1 MSYAR
6 TYRNLK
12 NDMRSGSPGIFGELL
27 RAFDTIRR
35 VDVDH
40 ELVQSIKEAPRPL
53 VDGHMPVLTEP
64 LMVTDGDGTVIMLP
78 GPSFDR
84 VGYFVYVDA
93 AELDSGLFLMG
104 DVKHAKARRPG
115 MLAFTFSQP
124 RYALRNRLHGWMP
137 EDLADEVVRSVK
149 KVVQNEPVTYDERV
163 QAESFLNDFKNSVDE
178 AVHQVVGAIR
188 LGRLSLDIRDLDMEP
203 GTAPPIDI
211 DMPEVLINN
220 PNPPKA

>member
-12 NDMRSGSPGIFGELL
+12 ADMRSGSPEIFGGFL
-27 RAFDTIRR
+27 RAVDMIRR

-40 ELVQSIKEAPRPL
+40 ELVQSIKDAPHPL
-53 VDGHMPVLTEP
+53 VEGRMPVLTEP
-64 LMVTDGDGTVIMLP
+64 LMVTDGEGTVIMLP
-78 GPSFDR
+78 GPSFDC

-93 AELDSGLFLMG
+93 AELDSGLFMLG
-104 DVKHAKARRPG
+104 KVKHAKARRSG
-115 MLAFTFSQP
+115 MLAFILSQP
-124 RYALRNRLHGWMP
+124 KYALRDRLRGWMP
-137 EDLADEVVRSVK
+137 EEFADEVTSSVE
-149 KVVQNEPVTYDERV
+149 KVVQHEPVTYAERV

-188 LGRLSLDIRDLDMEP
+188 LGRLSLDIRDLDTEP